1 MSIEAYKKAV
11 ETWLGTVEFTQK
23 FTNEFGCV
31 CNEIV
36 FTAKN
41 GNQLILTLFDVKPLN
56 ADNLDDSCCQ
66 AAEETMSGLP
76 GGFPIVY
83 SIMYTEE
90 ADERCGISQEEE
102 SYFI

>member
-1 MSIEAYKKAV
+1 MWKNEFEKAA
-11 ETWLGTVEFTQK
+11 ETWLSTVEFTQK

-36 FTAKN
+36 FTTKN
-41 GNQLILTLFDVKPLN
+41 GNKLCLTLFDVKPLN
-56 ADNLDDSCCQ
+56 ADDLDDSYYR

-76 GGFPIVY
+76 GGFPMAY

-90 ADERCGISQEEE
+90 AAERCGKSKAEI
-102 SYFI
+102 